1 MNYFPCFYY
10 WLMSQ
15 TKIAL
20 RTMFIMKDNKV
31 KFIFKS
37 YFLSFHSFFGQI

>member
-1 MNYFPCFYY
+1 MFLLL
-10 WLMSQ
+10 LMSQ

-20 RTMFIMKDNKV
+20 RMMFIIKDNNV

-37 YFLSFHSFFGQI
+37 